1 MSLARRPMIVVLA
14 VAVIAATVTLAL
26 VVSGVLPFSSDTE
39 AGGSG
44 TPTAGADSPEIVEA
58 PGAAQTAPP
67 AEGTNPDRF
76 VITYDENS
84 PVGQILANVE
94 TYGENILE
102 DLPPEQQAAILAAAE
117 QFSVAV
123 ESITAHS
130 GSVAAIDLSGSLT
143 PEQVEQFTAI
153 LEQLEYITSVEPEL
167 TFTPLDGGNSAANAP
182 DDAYFSYQWNLT
194 SQYYGISATEAW
206 STSTGEGVTVAVIDS
221 GILPDHPDLQGQV
234 LEGYDFISDASAGG
248 DGDGR
253 DADPTDMGDGV
264 APDEC
269 GTGNEGSFSSWHGSH
284 VAGIIAANANDGTG
298 IAGVAPGAKILP
310 VRVLGRCGGYATDA
324 IDAVTWASG
333 GHVNGIPDN
342 PNPAQVIN
350 MSLGGSGTCPAY
362 YQEAID
368 AAVARGTIIVV
379 AAGNEDQDAA
389 RVSPA
394 SCNNVIT
401 VGATSSNGARTY
413 YSNYGSTV
421 EVSAPG
427 GDIDAEAGI
436 LSLFNKGETTA
447 TENSYA
453 FMEGTSQAAPH
464 VAATVAMLKAMRPE
478 LTHEEALTILQ
489 QTSTSLT
496 SCDRD
501 ACGSGIINAAAAVAQ
516 LSSSEPAEPRPSET
530 PRNSWRKNPTPSP
543 TPSPTKRWHKD

>member
-44 TPTAGADSPEIVEA
+44 TPTADADSPEIVEA
-58 PGAAQTAPP
+58 PGAAQTTPP
-67 AEGTNPDRF
+67 TEGTNPDRF

-94 TYGENILE
+94 TYGENVLQ
-102 DLPPEQQAAILAAAE
+102 DLPPEQQAALLAVAE
-117 QFSVAV
+117 QFSVAI

-143 PEQVEQFTAI
+143 PEQIEQFTAL
-153 LEQLEYITSVEPEL
+153 LEQLGYITSVEPEL
-167 TFTPLDGGNSAANAP
+167 TFTPLDGSSTTASTP

-194 SQYYGISATEAW
+194 SQKYGISATDAW
-206 STSTGEGVTVAVIDS
+206 STSTGEGVTVAVVDS

-234 LEGYDFISDASAGG
+234 LAGYDFISDASAGG

-253 DADPTDMGDGV
+253 DADPTDAGDGT

-269 GTGNEGSFSSWHGSH
+269 GTGDEGSPSSWHGSH
-284 VAGIIAANANDGTG
+284 VAGIIAANANDGIG

-324 IDAVTWASG
+324 IDALTWASG

-342 PNPAQVIN
+342 PNPAQVVN
-350 MSLGGSGTCPAY
+350 MSLGGPGTCPAY

-389 RVSPA
+389 KVSPA

-401 VGATSSNGARTY
+401 VGASGPDGARTY

-453 FMEGTSQAAPH
+453 FMEGTSQASPH
-464 VAATVAMLKAMRPE
+464 VAATVAMLKAMTPE

-489 QTSTSLT
+489 QTSTPLS

-516 LSSSEPAEPRPSET
+516 LSGSEPAEPRPSET
-530 PRNSWRKNPTPSP
+530 PRNPWRKNPTASP
-543 TPSPTKRWHKD
+543 TPSPTNRWHKD

>member
-1 MSLARRPMIVVLA
+1 MRTVSRRRPALLA
-14 VAVIAATVTLAL
+14 LLCAFSLTCALSACSPSGSSTGGSEGSFVPASPAATAAAA
-26 VVSGVLPFSSDTE
+26 SS
-39 AGGSG
+39 
-44 TPTAGADSPEIVEA
+44 
-58 PGAAQTAPP
+58 
-67 AEGTNPDRF
+67 DRF

-94 TYGENILE
+94 TYGENVLQ
-102 DLPPEQQAAILAAAE
+102 DLPPEQQAALLAVAE
-117 QFSVAV
+117 QFSVAI

-143 PEQVEQFTAI
+143 PEQIEQFTAL
-153 LEQLEYITSVEPEL
+153 LEQLGYITSVEPEL
-167 TFTPLDGGNSAANAP
+167 TFTPLDGSNSASNTP

-194 SQYYGISATEAW
+194 SQKYGISATDAW

-221 GILPDHPDLQGQV
+221 GILPDHPDLRGQV
-234 LEGYDFISDASAGG
+234 LAGYDFISDASGGG

-253 DADPTDMGDGV
+253 DADPTDAGDGT

-269 GTGNEGSFSSWHGSH
+269 GTGDEGSPSSWHGSH
-284 VAGIIAANANDGTG
+284 VAGIIAANANANDGIG

-324 IDAVTWASG
+324 IDAPTWASG

-342 PNPAQVIN
+342 PNPAQVVN
-350 MSLGGSGTCPAY
+350 MSLGGPGTCPAY

-389 RVSPA
+389 KVSPA

-401 VGATSSNGARTY
+401 VGASGPDGARTY

-453 FMEGTSQAAPH
+453 FMEGTSQASPH
-464 VAATVAMLKAMRPE
+464 VATTVAMLKAMRPE

-489 QTSTSLT
+489 QTSTPLS

-516 LSSSEPAEPRPSET
+516 LSGSEPAEPRPSET
-530 PRNSWRKNPTPSP
+530 PRNPWKKNPTASP
-543 TPSPTKRWHKD
+543 TPSPTNRWHKD